1 MCVPLK
7 WPKLKEFPLQ
17 RWHLSCH
24 QYEACTLPSVKKD
37 VLPDGGKW
45 VTFWLTNLKHLY
57 QCWLQHPIHFYSPF
71 LRHALSLHLEKRIC
85 PIFLSLPSNWQEIW
99 YGSFWRA
106 HLIIH
111 AKNADSSGAL
121 MGTLSTW
128 RKLIIILPF
137 SHCFGDP
144 YGLFSCG
151 ASQFESSDPGCL
163 IWGCFLGRC
172 RFISQIDFHIW
183 GWST

>member
-1 MCVPLK
+1 MKLALCLLLK
-7 WPKLKEFPLQ
+7 KMFSQ
-17 RWHLSCH
+17 M
-24 QYEACTLPSVKKD
+24 
-37 VLPDGGKW
+37 GGKW

-99 YGSFWRA
+99 YGSYWRA

-163 IWGCFLGRC
+163 KSLEL
-172 RFISQIDFHIW
+172 QIPWFYHNHKNPRNVRNPRNPRNIP
-183 GWST
+183 T